1 MEIFI
6 KKAELVDSQLV
17 YNLTKDAFKAYA
29 DPSLFPTTPALLES
43 EEDIIRDIEDKE
55 VLIAYLDNNAVGT
68 VRYYGQ
74 GEDFYLI
81 RLGVLPEY
89 RGYEIGQKLILEV
102 EERVREEGG
111 RRIVLYSPIRLTNL
125 INFYNSLDYQVI
137 EIREDD
143 DYTRAKLAKI
153 IDS

>member
-6 KKAELVDSQLV
+6 KKAELADSQLV
-17 YNLTKDAFKAYA
+17 YNLTKAAFKAYD

-43 EEDIIRDIEDKE
+43 KDDIIKDIKDKE
-55 VLIAYLDNNAVGT
+55 ILIAYLDNNAVGT

-89 RGYEIGQKLILEV
+89 QGYEIGKKLILEV
-102 EERVREEGG
+102 EERVRAEGG
-111 RRIVLYSPIRLTNL
+111 RRIILYSPSRLMNL
-125 INFYNSLDYQVI
+125 INFYKDLDYQVI
-137 EIREDD
+137 EIREDE